1 MSIHMKAKVEI
12 CRFLDEIFLFWNEN
26 RDLSFLDILNKV
38 RKALEENKSINVDFD
53 QISDQDF
60 LVLLKECLNS
70 LRDEKES

>member
-1 MSIHMKAKVEI
+1 MKAKVEI

-38 RKALEENKSINVDFD
+38 RKALEENKSINADFD

>member
-38 RKALEENKSINVDFD
+38 RKALEENKSINADFD

>member
-1 MSIHMKAKVEI
+1 MKAKVEI